1 MSSRGKALTLLGV
14 TMAGLFAVVFLPIG
28 WQLNRLVVAVY
39 YFGRRLGVPKFVTLE
54 AYDFMLNMVLF
65 AVPMALA
72 AWLWPSV
79 RPWVWVLGALV
90 VSTGVEA
97 VQYLALPRDASW
109 VDVASNVSG
118 ALAAVLLVRVAR
130 RVIAARRDAGVPG

>member
-1 MSSRGKALTLLGV
+1 MALLGV

-39 YFGRRLGVPKFVTLE
+39 YFGRRLGVPEFVTLE

-65 AVPMALA
+65 AVPVALA
-72 AWLWPSV
+72 VWLWPKV
-79 RPWVWVLGALV
+79 RLWVWVLGALV
-90 VSTGVEA
+90 ISVGVE
-97 VQYLALPRDASW
+97 VLQYMALPRDASW

-130 RVIAARRDAGVPG
+130 RVIARRNERVRD